1 MKVIIKN
8 IYESFVR
15 LINHVIFKNFTALSF
30 LQISNYIFPLI
41 TLPYLVRILGPE
53 KYGLVNLTIAF
64 ISYFNI
70 LTDFGFAYSANHE
83 ISINRDN
90 KPKVESIL
98 SSILTIKTILLI
110 ISTMIFLIL
119 IFIVPFFK
127 KDFNAYLIAILI
139 LAGNTY
145 SSNWFFQGMER
156 MKYITYIN
164 FSAKL
169 IFTILIFLIIHTQS
183 DFISLIGLNGLFSI
197 GISIGGILLITK
209 KFGYRLVFPK
219 LDEIIFQFNEG
230 KLIFVSNIGI
240 SLYAISN
247 TFLLGLF
254 TNNIIVGYYSAADKL
269 RTAMQALL
277 SPLSQSLY
285 PRFAFLFKNSF
296 NEAVLLVKKIY
307 FIISILG
314 ILIGTF
320 TIIYSKELVI
330 YILGINYLPSI
341 PIIRIMAFVP
351 LIVGI
356 SNLSGIQV
364 LLNLNEKG
372 NFMRIILVAALI
384 NLILLFI
391 LIPIDKAIGAAY
403 SMLITEIFVTSILSL
418 FAYKKIALLRK

>member
-1 MKVIIKN
+1 MKATTKN
-8 IYESFVR
+8 IYISFVK
-15 LINHVIFKNFTALSF
+15 LKNNIIFRNFTALSF

-64 ISYFNI
+64 VAYFNI
-70 LTDFGFAYSANHE
+70 LTDFGFSYSANYE

-98 SSILTIKTILLI
+98 SSILIIKTILLI
-110 ISTMIFLIL
+110 FSIIIFLIL
-119 IFIVPFFK
+119 ISFIPFFN

-139 LAGNTY
+139 LAGNAY
-145 SSNWFFQGMER
+145 SPNWFFQGMER
-156 MKYITYIN
+156 MKFITYIN
-164 FSAKL
+164 FSGKL
-169 IFTILIFLIIHTQS
+169 IFTILIFLIIRTQK
-183 DFISLIGLNGLFSI
+183 DFLYFIELNGIFSI
-197 GISIGGILLITK
+197 GISIGGVLLIIK
-209 KFGYRLVFPK
+209 KFRYRLIFPEWS
-219 LDEIIFQFNEG
+219 EIISQLNEG

-240 SLYAISN
+240 SIYTISN

-254 TNNIIVGYYSAADKL
+254 TNNTIVGYYSAADKL

-296 NEAVLLVKKIY
+296 EHAVLLVKKIY
-307 FIISILG
+307 LVISILG
-314 ILIGTF
+314 ILIGAL
-320 TIIYSKELVI
+320 TIIFSKGIVL
-330 YILGINYLPSI
+330 YILGANYIPAE
-341 PIIRIMAFVP
+341 PIIRIMAFIP

-364 LLNLNEKG
+364 MLNLNEKG
-372 NFMRIILVAALI
+372 NFMRIILVAALV

-391 LIPIDKAIGAAY
+391 LIPMYKAIGAAY
-403 SMLITEIFVTSILSL
+403 SMLITEIFATSILSL
-418 FAYKKIALLRK
+418 FAYKKIALRRK